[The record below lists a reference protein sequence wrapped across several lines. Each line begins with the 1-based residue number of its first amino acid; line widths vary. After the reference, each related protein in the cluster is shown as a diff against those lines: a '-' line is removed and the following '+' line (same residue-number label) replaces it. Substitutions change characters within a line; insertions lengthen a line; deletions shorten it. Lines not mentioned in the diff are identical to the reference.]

1 MQFWELL
8 ASFVC
13 MLADLR
19 DVVVWMSFGGGGG
32 VSMHIFAC
40 MNKEILAHAC
50 ALQIILHIP

>member
-1 MQFWELL
+1 MQFSELL

-19 DVVVWMSFGGGGG
+19 DIVWMSFGGGGG